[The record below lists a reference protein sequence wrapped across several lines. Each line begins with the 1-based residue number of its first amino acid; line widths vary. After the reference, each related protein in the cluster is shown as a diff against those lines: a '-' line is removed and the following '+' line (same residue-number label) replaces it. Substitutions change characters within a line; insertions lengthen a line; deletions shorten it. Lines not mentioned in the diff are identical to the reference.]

1 MHEMLCFAGQNVSV
15 KMDGVTPAERRFRTL
30 SVCIRE
36 ILFPALV
43 PCEKLQIACEFLG
56 YPRNPVCIEV
66 PLSMQIPRYPCNPLC
81 QRRRI
86 RVNS

>member
-1 MHEMLCFAGQNVSV
+1 MSV

-56 YPRNPVCIEV
+56 YPFNPPGGCWGFVRC
-66 PLSMQIPRYPCNPLC
+66 LQWQCFLQICLAQVEGDSKCSDPTGRSL
-81 QRRRI
+81 
-86 RVNS
+86 